1 MKNTVIILI
10 LILTALSAQG
20 QTALRQLESLAGR
33 QVGDYQHPVS
43 EASYAGDS
51 FAHKWGGNLPP
62 GVVSEAS
69 YAGDSF
75 EQAGYNLGTALAQGL
90 FAGIDWL
97 IEKIREKVQE
107 NRAKKQAA
115 REQGYAYRANATK
128 YTRTSNYKLK
138 DVKPVNAGK
147 TLPAECGK
155 AGDYSVY
162 AKYDKKGNPKYGIKD
177 AASKKWV
184 YKPVSEGINIVS
196 LHGATVTKDGKTGII
211 DPVTGKMVENM
222 EYDKYRAF
230 CYPDSPSNMI
240 IGLGKTASDG
250 KETWLL
256 YRPDADGNYVTD
268 GKEYADVRFFEDGTG
283 QKIMYMEKGG
293 QVGLMNGKGESV
305 LPPVFDGLANLNYT
319 VDNVAY
325 YQAKV
330 RSGTGAELKG
340 VVDETGRSIIPC
352 AFDEVDAKSFGS
364 YGIKVESEGKQG
376 VYDVEGYPILPPG
389 FDKVELDH
397 FYDGQK
403 HRAFY
408 RGYTTDAA
416 GNRISILTD
425 THGNPLTEFVT
436 GIASPELI
444 KDQAEWLEEY
454 RI

>member
-1 MKNTVIILI
+1 MKKTVILLI
-10 LILTALSAQG
+10 LLLTALSAQG
-20 QTALRQLESLAGR
+20 QTALRQLESIAGR
-33 QVGDYQHPVS
+33 QVGDYSHP
-43 EASYAGDS
+43 
-51 FAHKWGGNLPP
+51 
-62 GVVSEAS
+62 VSEAS

-75 EQAGYNLGTALAQGL
+75 EQAGYNLGAALAQGL
-90 FAGIDWL
+90 FAGIDRL
-97 IEKIREKVQE
+97 FEKIREKIQE
-107 NRAKKQAA
+107 NRAKKEAA
-115 REQGYAYRANATK
+115 RAQGYTYRANATK

-147 TLPAECGK
+147 TLPVECGK
-155 AGDYSVY
+155 AGGYSVY

-177 AASKKWV
+177 SAGKKWV
-184 YKPVSEGINIVS
+184 YKPVSEGINIVG

-211 DPVTGKMVENM
+211 DPVTGKMVEQM

-256 YRPDADGNYVTD
+256 YRPDAYGNYVTD
-268 GKEYADVRFFEDGTG
+268 GKEYADVKFFEDGTG

-293 QVGLMNGKGESV
+293 HVGLMNGKGESV

-330 RSGTGAELKG
+330 RSESGYELKG

-408 RGYTTDAA
+408 RGYTTDPD

-425 THGNPLTEFVT
+425 THGNPLTEFVA
-436 GIASPELI
+436 GIASPQLI

>member
-1 MKNTVIILI
+1 MKKIFILLI

-20 QTALRQLESLAGR
+20 QTALRQLESMAGR
-33 QVGDYQHPVS
+33 QVGDYYHPVNPP
-43 EASYAGDS
+43 SYAGDS
-51 FAHKWGGNLPP
+51 SSGYG
-62 GVVSEAS
+62 S
-69 YAGDSF
+69 DSF
-75 EQAGYNLGTALAQGL
+75 EQSCYNLGAALAQGL
-90 FAGIDWL
+90 FVGLDRLID
-97 IEKIREKVQE
+97 KIREKVRE

-115 REQGYAYRANATK
+115 QAQGYSYRSNATK

-147 TLPAECGK
+147 TLPVECGK

-162 AKYDKKGNPKYGIKD
+162 AKYDQKGHPKYGIKSGG
-177 AASKKWV
+177 SKGKWV

-211 DPVTGKMVENM
+211 DPVTGKMVEKM

-240 IGLGKTASDG
+240 IGLGKTAPDG
-250 KETWLL
+250 KETTWQL
-256 YRPDADGNYVTD
+256 YQPDADGNYVPD
-268 GKEYADVRFFEDGTG
+268 GKEYAEVQFFEDGTG

-293 QVGLMNGKGESV
+293 KVGLLNGKGESV

-319 VDNVAY
+319 VENVSY

-330 RSGTGAELKG
+330 RTESGAELKG
-340 VVDETGRSIIPC
+340 VVDETGRSIVPC
-352 AFDEVDAKSFGS
+352 SFDEVDATSFGS
-364 YGIKVESEGKQG
+364 YGIKVECEGKQG
-376 VYDVEGYPILPPG
+376 VFDVYGYPILPAG

-408 RGYTTDAA
+408 RGYTTDAE
-416 GNRISILTD
+416 GKQVSILTD
-425 THGNPLTEFVT
+425 THGNPLTEFVS
-436 GIASPELI
+436 GMAPASLI
-444 KDQAEWLEEY
+444 KEQAENLEEF

>member
-1 MKNTVIILI
+1 MKKTVIILI

-51 FAHKWGGNLPP
+51 F
-62 GVVSEAS
+62 
-69 YAGDSF
+69 
-75 EQAGYNLGTALAQGL
+75 EQAGYNLGAALAQGL
-90 FAGIDWL
+90 FAGIDRL
-97 IEKIREKVQE
+97 FEKIREKIQE
-107 NRAKKQAA
+107 NRAKKEAA
-115 REQGYAYRANATK
+115 RAQGYTYRANATK

-147 TLPAECGK
+147 TLPVECGK
-155 AGDYSVY
+155 AGGYSVY

-177 AASKKWV
+177 SAGKKWV
-184 YKPVSEGINIVS
+184 YKPVSEGINIVG

-211 DPVTGKMVENM
+211 DPVTGKMVEQM

-250 KETWLL
+250 RETTWLL

-268 GKEYADVRFFEDGTG
+268 GKEYADVKFFEDGTG

-293 QVGLMNGKGESV
+293 HVGLMNGKGESV

-330 RSGTGAELKG
+330 RSESGYELKG

-408 RGYTTDAA
+408 RGYTTDPD

-425 THGNPLTEFVT
+425 THGNPLTEFVA
-436 GIASPELI
+436 GIASPQLI

>member
-1 MKNTVIILI
+1 MKKIFILLI
-10 LILTALSAQG
+10 LVLSAFTAQG
-20 QTALRQLESLAGR
+20 QSALRQLESLAGR

-43 EASYAGDS
+43 EASYAGD
-51 FAHKWGGNLPP
+51 G
-62 GVVSEAS
+62 
-69 YAGDSF
+69 F
-75 EQAGYNLGTALAQGL
+75 EQAGYNLGAALAQGL
-90 FAGIDWL
+90 FAGIDRL

-107 NRAKKQAA
+107 NRARKQAA
-115 REQGYAYRANATK
+115 REQGYSYRSNATK

-138 DVKPVNAGK
+138 DVKPINAGK
-147 TLPAECGK
+147 TLQVECGK
-155 AGDYSVY
+155 AGDYSVF
-162 AKYDKKGNPKYGIKD
+162 AKYDNKGNPKYGIKSGG
-177 AASKKWV
+177 AKGKWV
-184 YKPVSEGINIVS
+184 YKPVSEGINIVG

-211 DPVTGKMVENM
+211 DPVTGKMVEKM

-250 KETWLL
+250 SGTSWLL

-305 LPPVFDGLANLNYT
+305 LPPVFDGLANLHYT

-376 VYDVEGYPILPPG
+376 VYDVQGYSILPPG
-389 FDKVELDH
+389 FDRVELDH

-408 RGYTTDAA
+408 RGYTTDAD
-416 GNRISILTD
+416 GKQVSILTD
-425 THGNPLTEFVT
+425 THGNPLTEFVS
-436 GIASPELI
+436 GAASPDLI
-444 KDQAEWLEEY
+444 KDMAEDLEEY